1 MQKLYIALVDTPGL
15 FAWIIRKVIKINYIH
30 VVLSLDESFQDA
42 YSVGRRNPFI
52 PFFAG
57 FEKEDI
63 YQIYRAF
70 PTARYKIYTID
81 CTNRQKAE
89 LSLHLEQCYRRR
101 FHYHYCILGLFY
113 LLFGKPFYQ
122 TNHYTCSS
130 FIARILEEHQV
141 LSFSKH
147 FSLITP
153 RDFYEYNQQ
162 NIIFEGSLQELCFQV
177 NARRLPARRICSC
190 H

>member
-15 FAWIIRKVIKINYIH
+15 FAWFIRKVIKINYIH

-70 PTARYKIYTID
+70 PTAQYKIYTID
-81 CTNRQKAE
+81 CTNRQNFPFIWSNATAE
-89 LSLHLEQCYRRR
+89 DSIIITVSLA
-101 FHYHYCILGLFY
+101 
-113 LLFGKPFYQ
+113 
-122 TNHYTCSS
+122 S
-130 FIARILEEHQV
+130 FICCSENPFIRPT
-141 LSFSKH
+141 
-147 FSLITP
+147 ITP
-153 RDFYEYNQQ
+153 ALLLSPEYWK
-162 NIIFEGSLQELCFQV
+162 NIRCSLFPSIFHL
-177 NARRLPARRICSC
+177 
-190 H
+190 